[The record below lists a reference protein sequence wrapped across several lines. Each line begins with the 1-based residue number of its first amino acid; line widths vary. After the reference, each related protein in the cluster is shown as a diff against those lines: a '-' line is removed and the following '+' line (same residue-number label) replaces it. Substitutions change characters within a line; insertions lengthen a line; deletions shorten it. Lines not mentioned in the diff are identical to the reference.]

1 MGWSILRKLA
11 SSALAGIFLPLAA
24 FCCPLCFGS
33 SSPRVLHAY
42 YLNAVIMIGLAWLM
56 GIGICAFAFGRHQQT
71 EERVQANI
79 NEKPILFTRKNP
91 VFLTKARWF
100 TIGLLN
106 RDAGWANSE

>member
-42 YLNAVIMIGLAWLM
+42 YLSAIIMIGLAWLM
-56 GIGICAFAFGRHQQT
+56 GIGICAFAFARHQQT
-71 EERVQANI
+71 EERVQS
-79 NEKPILFTRKNP
+79 EYQRE
-91 VFLTKARWF
+91 
-100 TIGLLN
+100 
-106 RDAGWANSE
+106 ANSLDAKKPGLPNQGAMVYNKLIESRCRLG